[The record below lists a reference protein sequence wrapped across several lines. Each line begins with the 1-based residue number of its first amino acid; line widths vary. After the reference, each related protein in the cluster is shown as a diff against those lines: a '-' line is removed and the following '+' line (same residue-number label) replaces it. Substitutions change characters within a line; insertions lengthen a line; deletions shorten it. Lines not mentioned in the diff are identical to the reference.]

1 MTAKEKTLPE
11 TAPLSPEEIIQL
23 LHLTPLTE
31 EGGMVAETY
40 TSEEIYKNRL
50 RLGVAVLFLEYIFVF
65 R

>member
-31 EGGMVAETY
+31 EGGIIEGQVSMKAPV
-40 TSEEIYKNRL
+40 KPKP
-50 RLGVAVLFLEYIFVF
+50 
-65 R
+65 